1 MTNSTMTCE
10 AFDAALPDYL
20 EGTLDGSL
28 RSAVEGHLRECVRCA
43 GLVRDLR
50 NIESEAG
57 KLPDLVPSRDLWQG
71 IEARIAAPVIPLAAR
86 PERTRRFAPTWMGIA
101 AAALIVTTAGI
112 TYTLTARSFRASS
125 STVATALQ
133 SSTTQPNPGDSS
145 TPQTV
150 VASGSAESAEQAAQQ
165 SAPRQQST
173 SQQQS
178 TTPSR
183 TVNVDRSTTQPASG
197 VSAQLVSQEIPSE
210 AVYSKEIAALQ
221 HIVNDRKTQL
231 DSATIAIIERN
242 LRIIDLAIEQSKAA
256 LAKDPASR
264 LLTDQ
269 LTRAL
274 DMKIELLRRA
284 AMLPANT

>member
-10 AFDAALPDYL
+10 AFDAALPDHL

-43 GLVRDLR
+43 SLVRDLR
-50 NIESEAG
+50 NIEADAA
-57 KLPDLVPSRDLWQG
+57 KLPELVPSRDLWQG
-71 IEARIAAPVIPLAAR
+71 IETRIAAPVIPLAAR
-86 PERTRRFAPTWMGIA
+86 PERTRRFAPAWMGIA

-112 TYTLTARSFRASS
+112 TYTLTARSFNG
-125 STVATALQ
+125 ST
-133 SSTTQPNPGDSS
+133 PNVGTKTPAVVNQANTGDSS
-145 TPQTV
+145 APQDVAAGAAVARTNEPAPATQATAAARNTV
-150 VASGSAESAEQAAQQ
+150 EPQNGSTA
-165 SAPRQQST
+165 RMVT
-173 SQQQS
+173 R
-178 TTPSR
+178 TPSDQS
-183 TVNVDRSTTQPASG
+183 V
-197 VSAQLVSQEIPSE
+197 PSE

-264 LLTDQ
+264 LLGDQ

-274 DMKIELLRRA
+274 DKKVELLRTA